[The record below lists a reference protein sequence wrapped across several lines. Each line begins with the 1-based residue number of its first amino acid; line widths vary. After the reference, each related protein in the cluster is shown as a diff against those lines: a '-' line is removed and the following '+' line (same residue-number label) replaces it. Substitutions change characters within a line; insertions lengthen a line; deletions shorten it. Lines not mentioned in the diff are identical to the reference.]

1 MQVFSRLAA
10 CASTC
15 ATCAGIMLR
24 PLARAAA
31 PQLDALGVEL
41 PLALPL
47 DLSACRELAPQLRT
61 VAAAVS
67 GCCEALAG
75 VLGRGAA
82 FEVALA
88 QLRAL
93 EAR

>member
-1 MQVFSRLAA
+1 
-10 CASTC
+10 
-15 ATCAGIMLR
+15 MLR

-31 PQLDALGVEL
+31 PRLDALGVEV
-41 PLALPL
+41 PPVLPL
-47 DLSACRELAPQLRT
+47 DLSACRELGPQLRA
-61 VAAAVS
+61 VATALS

-82 FEVALA
+82 FEGALA
-88 QLRAL
+88 QLQAL